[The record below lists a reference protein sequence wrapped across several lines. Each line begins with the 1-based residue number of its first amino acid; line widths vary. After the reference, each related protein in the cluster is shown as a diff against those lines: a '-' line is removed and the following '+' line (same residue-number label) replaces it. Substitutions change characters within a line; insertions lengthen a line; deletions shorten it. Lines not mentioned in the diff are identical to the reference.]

1 MATTSVLGD
10 PPAAVG
16 GHHLQVVDAD
26 ALLGGQREGWK
37 VAQASYWRPGL
48 VSPCTTRMLR

>member
-26 ALLGGQREGWK
+26 ALLGGQREGWN